1 MTCETKTKTRREL
14 DGRGDYDLLG
24 SENRVELDGRGDYDL
39 HRFRNKQKET
49 LWKVK
54 TWTRLQD
61 VARFTHELA
70 CRRA

>member
-1 MTCETKTKTRREL
+1 MDWMVDTEALHR
-14 DGRGDYDLLG
+14 
-24 SENRVELDGRGDYDL
+24 SMELDGRGDYDL